1 MTFNFKPLL
10 LSAIAASILFGCG
23 STSGVISTPI
33 ENIDTLPLK
42 ISKLTENQKRVWG
55 HLDLVQDTV
64 PGMSVDKAYNEIIKN
79 KKGQTTI
86 VAVIDSGIDIDH
98 EDLDDVIWTNTK
110 EIANNGKDDDN
121 NGYIDDIHGWNFLG
135 DAYDEQLEY
144 VRLLASGDK
153 TNPRYQEAQAEYE
166 KDYQKYSSRK
176 VQYDQI
182 LQQVVSADQAVSTY
196 LKKDNYTQNDV
207 NSINTEDASLQ
218 QSISILKY
226 VYSLDFETVSDF
238 KKELSDA
245 IVSISERLNFN
256 LNKDFR
262 GRKTGD
268 NPDDLSQK
276 FYGNGNVKPVK
287 KDESHGT
294 HVAGIIAAERN
305 NNKGVNGV
313 ANNVKIMSVRAVPNG
328 DEYDKDV
335 ALAIRYAVDNGAKV
349 INTSFGKYY
358 SPHSDWVRDAIAYAG
373 QKDVLIVNAAGNEGI
388 DLDKKDVY
396 PNDAIGTGLEVA
408 NNFITVGSLDPV
420 YGSKMVSGFSN
431 YGKINVDVFAPGEDI
446 YSTFP
451 ENEYE
456 SIGGTSMASPAV
468 AGIAALIRS
477 QYPNLTATQVK
488 QIIVDSGLPLTT
500 KVIVGGDANN
510 VQSFSVLSKSGRIA
524 NAYNA
529 LIMAEKISKNIQ

>member
-10 LSAIAASILFGCG
+10 LSALAASILFGCA

-153 TNPRYQEAQAEYE
+153 SNPRYQEAQAEYE

-207 NSINTEDASLQ
+207 NSIKTEDASLQ

>member
-10 LSAIAASILFGCG
+10 LSALAASILFGCG

-153 TNPRYQEAQAEYE
+153 SNPRYQEAQAEYE